1 MAAYFQADTGNG
13 DEEPEEEGNR
23 AVRFIRSLFS
33 GEEDDDDT
41 ISVSLPSFMDDDLGA
56 LDVSAY
62 GEPDRILYTFKAV
75 SYTHLDVYKRQRQ
88 STWARR

>member
-13 DEEPEEEGNR
+13 DEEPEEKGNR

-41 ISVSLPSFMDDDLGA
+41 ISVSLPPFMDDDLGS
-56 LDVSAY
+56 LGCIGLWGTGYDS
-62 GEPDRILYTFKAV
+62 L
-75 SYTHLDVYKRQRQ
+75 HL
-88 STWARR
+88 